1 MPVEPAEVADP
12 RLADLIGLNEP
23 SRRRRVE
30 GPGGVVVAEGRWVLE
45 HALAAGLGPRVVLV
59 EERLVAATTALLGAD
74 RTAATPVLVAD
85 RALIERIAGFHF
97 HRGVLATFDRP
108 PPLDPDA
115 LLDPAV
121 ASVAVL
127 EGVNDHENLGALCRN
142 ARALGLGALL
152 LDPTSADHLYRRAI
166 RVSMGHVL
174 RLPVARATV
183 DGPWAWPGPALAR
196 LAGAGYTTLALTPG
210 PGAEPIAA
218 VAAVPPARPAF
229 VLGAEGPGL
238 SPGALA
244 AAARRVR
251 IPLAPGAD
259 SLNVATAA
267 ALAFHR
273 LLPDPDATAGRGEPP
288 T

>member
-1 MPVEPAEVADP
+1 VERADATDP
-12 RLADLIGLNEP
+12 RLADLVGLNDP

-45 HALAAGLGPRVVLV
+45 HALAAGLHLRVVLV
-59 EERLVAATTALLGAD
+59 EGRLLDATTALLGAE
-74 RTAATPVLVAD
+74 RAAAAPVLVAD
-85 RALIERIAGFHF
+85 RALVERIAGFHF

-115 LLDPAV
+115 LFDPAIT
-121 ASVAVL
+121 SVAVL
-127 EGVNDHENLGALCRN
+127 EGVNDHENLGALCRH

-166 RVSMGHVL
+166 RVSMGHAL

-210 PGAEPIAA
+210 PDAEPIAA
-218 VAAVPPARPAF
+218 VAVAPPTRPAF

-238 SPGALA
+238 SSDALA
-244 AAARRVR
+244 ATARRVR

-273 LLPDPDATAGRGEPP
+273 LLPDPDDTAGPP
-288 T
+288 RDR

>member
-1 MPVEPAEVADP
+1 MERADAVDP
-12 RLADLIGLNEP
+12 RLGDLVQLHEP

-45 HALAAGLGPRVVLV
+45 HALAAGLVLRVVLV
-59 EERLVAATTALLGAD
+59 EDRLLEATTALLGPAL
-74 RTAATPVLVAD
+74 TASTPVLVAD

-115 LLDPAV
+115 LLVPSIT
-121 ASVAVL
+121 SVAAV

-142 ARALGLGALL
+142 AHALGLGAVL

-183 DGPWAWPGPALAR
+183 DGPWAWPGAALAR

-218 VAAVPPARPAF
+218 VAAAPPTRPAF

-238 SPGALA
+238 SPAALA
-244 AAARRVR
+244 ASARRVR
-251 IPLAPGAD
+251 IPLAPGTD

-267 ALAFHR
+267 AIAFHR
-273 LLPDPDATAGRGEPP
+273 LLTDPDDTPGR
-288 T
+288 